1 MQLLETETIFSPTGP
16 PIAPLPSPVKVYNQD
31 SDPASSVREEPSV
44 VAEPSRPRPS
54 TVTVI
59 HTGTKWRQV
68 PREVSWETTELWDGM
83 KPSKASW
90 VDVVAQFAYPAT
102 SHLFLPTTGGIWGAL
117 SQLHLPWLSTAPP
130 PSPRR
135 SSSHCHTDL
144 EVQRGRCSPEA
155 VVEAMFSLDP
165 GCLADKQAAGLE
177 SATLKGTLYWSCYHF
192 WLWASWD
199 GTLLLY
205 ALCKYPAWNCWVESM
220 LCKWNIQ

>member
-1 MQLLETETIFSPTGP
+1 MQLLETETIFSPIGP

-130 PSPRR
+130 PPPAAPLP
-135 SSSHCHTDL
+135 T
-144 EVQRGRCSPEA
+144 VIQTWKYRGEDAHQKLLWKPCSA
-155 VVEAMFSLDP
+155 WILVVWQIN
-165 GCLADKQAAGLE
+165 KQLVW
-177 SATLKGTLYWSCYHF
+177 KVPH
-192 WLWASWD
+192 
-199 GTLLLY
+199 
-205 ALCKYPAWNCWVESM
+205 
-220 LCKWNIQ
+220 